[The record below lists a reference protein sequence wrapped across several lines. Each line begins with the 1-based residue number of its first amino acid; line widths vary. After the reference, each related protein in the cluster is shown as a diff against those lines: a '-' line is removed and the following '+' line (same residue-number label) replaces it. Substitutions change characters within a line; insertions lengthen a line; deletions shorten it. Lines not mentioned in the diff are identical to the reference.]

1 MGFAGLGWGINL
13 PSRRLTDAL
22 ALYDPDAALAR
33 PDLAESG
40 LEGLVRAAA
49 YRATEAMRCAL
60 PTADLFAAPGGERI
74 DQLIFGEAFDALE
87 IRDGFVWGRARR
99 DGVTGWVEAAALS
112 PGLIRPTHRVR
123 AVTAE
128 VFAGSD
134 GGAASAALSMN
145 ALIQV
150 EQTRDGAARIAGGG
164 WIALADLADFNAF
177 DADPAAVAERWLGV
191 PHVLGGRSG
200 QGTDCSGLVQQAL
213 YACGR
218 AGPRHARRQ
227 IDLGRAVDTPARGDV
242 AVWARGDLAH
252 WGGHSGI
259 MLDGERLI
267 HASGARGAVVIE
279 TLAEADARCRADGFD
294 APVFRRLD

>member
-1 MGFAGLGWGINL
+1 M
-13 PSRRLTDAL
+13 TDAL

-49 YRATEAMRCAL
+49 YRATEAMGCAR

-87 IRDGFVWGRARR
+87 TRDGLVWGRARR
-99 DGVTGWVEAAALS
+99 DGVTGWVEASALTWDV
-112 PGLIRPTHRVR
+112 IQPTHRVR

-128 VFAGSD
+128 IFPGSD
-134 GGAASAALSMN
+134 GGAASGVLSMN
-145 ALIQV
+145 ALV
-150 EQTRDGAARIAGGG
+150 RVDQTRDGAARIAGGG
-164 WIALADLADFNAF
+164 WIAVADLADFNAF
-177 DADPAAVAERWLGV
+177 EADPAAAAERWLGV

-200 QGTDCSGLVQQAL
+200 AGTDCSGLVQQAL
-213 YACGR
+213 YACGQ

-227 IDLGRAVDTPARGDV
+227 IELGRAVDTPARGDV
-242 AVWARGDLAH
+242 VVWAKGDLAP

-267 HASGARGAVVIE
+267 HASGARGAVVVE
-279 TLAEADARCRADGFD
+279 TLAEADARCRADGFA
-294 APVFRRLD
+294 APVFRRLG

>member
-1 MGFAGLGWGINL
+1 M
-13 PSRRLTDAL
+13 PDAL

-33 PDLAESG
+33 PDLAELG

-49 YRATEAMRCAL
+49 YRATEAMRCAR

-74 DQLIFGEAFDALE
+74 DQLAFGEAFDALE
-87 IRDGFVWGRARR
+87 TRDGFVWGRARR
-99 DGVTGWVEAAALS
+99 DGVTGWVEVSALT
-112 PGLIRPTHRVR
+112 PGALQPTHRVR
-123 AVTAE
+123 AVTTE
-128 VFAGSD
+128 IFAGPD
-134 GGAASAALSMN
+134 GGAASAVLSMN
-145 ALIQV
+145 ALVQIEQV
-150 EQTRDGAARIAGGG
+150 RDGAARLSDGG
-164 WIALADLADFNAF
+164 WIAAADLADFNEF

-227 IDLGRAVDTPARGDV
+227 IELGRAVETPARGDV
-242 AVWARGDLAH
+242 VVWGKADLAH

-259 MLDGERLI
+259 MLDGDRLI

-279 TLAEADARCRADGFD
+279 VLAEADARCRADGFD